1 MIDDDDDDGDYGGGD
16 EYNGD
21 NDNDD
26 DDDGWIDDWRQT
38 HWLGAECTG
47 WTPNEKATWPGAE
60 WVRRSLLSKPQHHLA
75 IVRTCKTDRLAGHV
89 EEEP

>member
-1 MIDDDDDDGDYGGGD
+1 MVIMVVVMSIMAMMIMI
-16 EYNGD
+16 
-21 NDNDD
+21 

>member
-1 MIDDDDDDGDYGGGD
+1 MMMMMMMMVIMVVVMSIMAMMIMI
-16 EYNGD
+16 
-21 NDNDD
+21 

>member
-1 MIDDDDDDGDYGGGD
+1 MMMMMMVIMVVVMSIMAMMIMI
-16 EYNGD
+16 
-21 NDNDD
+21 